1 MQTKTKIMPHF
12 RIYWLLIFLI
22 GFLPR
27 VYRLNLPLLES
38 QPNRQVMDAFI
49 IRQLYRPETLSQVD
63 FSLLGFPVYHSLVA
77 GLYFIFGGENLLWG
91 RFVSLVAALINF
103 WLFIKIVR
111 LFAPERIALWA
122 SFFFFVLSP
131 INIVLSRAIQI
142 EQTALVFGLT
152 AIYFLTRW
160 SPLRHHYYWLS
171 LFFLT
176 LTLTQEATLAYLSLP
191 LIAIFYLKF
200 GYKCLKKFYFWFYFS
215 IPFILAGGWY
225 FFIMARLNQAYP
237 NGWNVA
243 LDPRIWISL
252 DHLLSVKFW
261 ANVGSYFADWAVTPL
276 VTIFVIL
283 GIFSSP
289 RKLHLIF
296 LSWLLG
302 AVISFIYRSQP
313 AIATHYYSIA
323 FVAPA
328 SVIAAYGLTSLIS
341 RFPNRRFFVP
351 PWFLVMTLSSLA
363 TFFSFRTYITNL
375 YVPHWKHA
383 QVLAAAQQV
392 KLLTPPAARVIASS
406 YSSGILQFYMDRPGD
421 SLVISP
427 PTSDGTNPTLGEFL
441 RLKHQ
446 GAQYYVISDV
456 TELDKNPPFKTEI
469 LRYPPVFATD
479 QILLIKLTP

>member
-1 MQTKTKIMPHF
+1 MPHF
-12 RIYWLLIFLI
+12 RIYWLLIFLT
-22 GFLPR
+22 GFLLR
-27 VYRLNLPLLES
+27 VYRLDLPLLES

-77 GLYFIFGGENLLWG
+77 GLYFIFGGENLFWG

-152 AIYFLTRW
+152 AIYFLARW
-160 SPLRHHYYWLS
+160 SPPRRHYHWLS
-171 LFFLT
+171 WFFFT
-176 LTLTQEATLAYLSLP
+176 LTLAQEATLAYLSFP
-191 LIAIFYLKF
+191 LIAIFYLKHQQP
-200 GYKCLKKFYFWFYFS
+200 WFYLATA
-215 IPFILAGGWY
+215 FILTGGWY
-225 FFIMARLNQAYP
+225 FLVMAPLNQAFP
-237 NGWNVA
+237 NGWGVA

-252 DHLLSVKFW
+252 DHLLSIKFW

-276 VTIFVIL
+276 VTVFVIL
-283 GIFSSP
+283 GIFSFP
-289 RKLHLIF
+289 RPPQLIF
-296 LSWLLG
+296 LSWLIG
-302 AVISFIYRSQP
+302 AVISFVYRSQP

-328 SVIAAYGLTSLIS
+328 SVIAAYGITSLIS
-341 RFPNRRFFVP
+341 RFPSRRFFVP

-375 YVPHWKHA
+375 YVPHWKHE

-406 YSSGILQFYMDRPGD
+406 YSSGILQFYLDRPGN

-427 PTSDGTNPTLGEFL
+427 PAFDDANSTLSEFL

-456 TELDKNPPFKTEI
+456 SELDKNLPFKTEI
-469 LRYPPVFATD
+469 LGYPSVFATD
-479 QILLIKLTP
+479 QILLVKLTP